1 MNKFPEGA
9 THTYTESS
17 GTSFRKMSGSY
28 WLGYADGDWIIL
40 NNPASHCYVP
50 IQAEPEWTGEG
61 LPPLGMV
68 CEYNARGN
76 GKGDPLFVSVE
87 VKYVS
92 DQSIVIMCIGV
103 PEGENKEN
111 IGVELSLMVGV
122 QMTGKFRPIKTPE
135 QIASEKRDA
144 AIKEMQRLVGSCNTF
159 PFADLYDYGYRLQVA
174 E

>member
-1 MNKFPEGA
+1 MSKIPEGA
-9 THTYTESS
+9 THKNAY
-17 GTSFRKMSGSY
+17 GFFRKLKDGIWYS
-28 WLGYADGDWIIL
+28 YADGDWIRFID
-40 NNPASHCYVP
+40 AESETYIP
-50 IQAEPEWTGEG
+50 IKAEPEWTGEG
-61 LPPLGMV
+61 LPPIGMV

-76 GKGDPLFVSVE
+76 GRGDPLFVSVE

-122 QMTGKFRPIKTPE
+122 QLTGKFRPIKTPE
-135 QIASEKRDA
+135 QIAAEKRDA

-159 PFADLYDYGYRLQVA
+159 PFAELYDYGYRLQV
-174 E
+174 EK

>member
-1 MNKFPEGA
+1 MSKIPEGA
-9 THTYTESS
+9 THTAPD
-17 GTSFRKMSGSY
+17 GTYRMARDGLWY
-28 WLGYADGDWIIL
+28 GCADGDWVCIEGAA
-40 NNPASHCYVP
+40 PHCYTK
-50 IQAEPEWTGEG
+50 IQTEQEWSGEG
-61 LPPLGMV
+61 LPPVGMV

-122 QMTGKFRPIKTPE
+122 QLTGKFRPIKTPE

-159 PFADLYDYGYRLQVA
+159 PFAELYDYGYRLQV
-174 E
+174 EK

>member
-1 MNKFPEGA
+1 MSKIPAGA
-9 THTYTESS
+9 THTAPN
-17 GTSFRKMSGSY
+17 GTYRMARGSL
-28 WLGYADGDWIIL
+28 WHGYADGDWVYIEG
-40 NNPASHCYVP
+40 ASPNFYTK
-50 IQAEPEWTGEG
+50 IQAEPEWDGEG
-61 LPPLGMV
+61 LPPVGMV

-76 GKGDPLFVSVE
+76 GKGDPLFLSVE

-122 QMTGKFRPIKTPE
+122 QLTGKFRPIKTPE
-135 QIASEKRDA
+135 QISAEKRDA

-159 PFADLYDYGYRLQVA
+159 PFAELYDYGYRLQV
-174 E
+174 EK